1 MGGEDRYAEF
11 HDAHSSQPRGE
22 FPADSQTSQ
31 PDFPDPA
38 GIVDVMDEN
47 RNFGYEPT
55 APHITTNRT
64 AGRTTSRGRLIAGA
78 AAATVLVGGAAFG
91 AVTMLNGSSA
101 VASTGPTGQAAV
113 LNDALTTASTP
124 GTTVS
129 SGSSTTSGATAT
141 PVRHLRDAVARL
153 RRLGGIDGQFT
164 FETKT
169 GTKTL
174 AFERGA
180 IQSVAGQDVVV
191 KAKDGTTWN
200 WTLVTGSV
208 VREDGTKTTTS
219 SLAAGDLVFV
229 AGPVVSGSHDA
240 RLIVIRDPQKS
251 SGSSTT
257 PSASTSSALS

>member
-1 MGGEDRYAEF
+1 
-11 HDAHSSQPRGE
+11 
-22 FPADSQTSQ
+22 
-31 PDFPDPA
+31 
-38 GIVDVMDEN
+38 MDEN

-55 APHITTNRT
+55 APYNTTNRT
-64 AGRTTSRGRLIAGA
+64 TGRTTGRGRLIAGA

-101 VASTGPTGQAAV
+101 AASAGPTGQAAV

-124 GTTVS
+124 GTTASSS
-129 SGSSTTSGATAT
+129 SGTTTTGAAT
-141 PVRHLRDAVARL
+141 TQVRHLRDAVARL

-174 AFERGA
+174 AFERGT

-191 KAKDGTTWN
+191 RAKDGTTWN
-200 WTLVTGSV
+200 WTLVTDSV
-208 VREDGTKTTTS
+208 VRENGTKTTTS

-229 AGPVVSGSHDA
+229 GGPVVSGSHDA
-240 RLIVIRDPQKS
+240 RLIVIRNPQKS
-251 SGSSTT
+251 SSAGTT
-257 PSASTSSALS
+257 PNASTSSTVS